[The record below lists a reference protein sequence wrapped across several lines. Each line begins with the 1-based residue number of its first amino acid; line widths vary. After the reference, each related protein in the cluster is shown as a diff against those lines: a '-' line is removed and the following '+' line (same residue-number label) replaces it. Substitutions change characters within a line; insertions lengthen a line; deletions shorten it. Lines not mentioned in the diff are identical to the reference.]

1 MPLVNEAVLI
11 AGVVVVVLVVLGITF
26 WARYKTVSTDEAMV
40 VTGSFLGSKNISDD
54 GSGRKIKVVRGG
66 GAFIWPIFQ
75 KAELL
80 SLLSHKLDVTT
91 PEVYTEQGVP
101 VMADGVAIIKIG
113 SSVEDVATA
122 AEQFMGKPIQAL
134 QSEAQEVL
142 EGHLRSIMGSMTVE
156 EVYRN
161 RDRFAQ
167 EVQSVAARDLKK
179 MGLQIVS
186 FTIKDVRDKHGYL
199 EALGKPRIA
208 MVKRDAEIAEAE
220 AVRDSRIQKAQAEQE
235 GQKAELLR
243 DTNIAEASKEKE
255 LKIAAFKKDQDTA
268 RAEAD
273 QAYHIQE
280 AKAKQIMM
288 EEQMKIELVRKE
300 REIDLK
306 EREITVSEKQY
317 DAQVKKKAEADRFAV
332 EQAAEAEKSRKMREA
347 EARKYSIE
355 TEAKASAEQQR
366 LAGLA
371 VAEVERAQ
379 GTAQADVIR
388 LRGLAEA
395 EAKQKLAE
403 AFENYGQAAIL
414 DIVSKMLPEL
424 AGKIASPLSSIDK
437 LTVVDT
443 GKGEGGGAARVSSY
457 VTELMATAPEMLKSV
472 SGLDLESMIKSFTGQ
487 PAEPNT
493 PAASRSNNKT
503 DSRPTTPSGF
513 LDALTVEPVTV
524 ITPNDAQRTIDASA
538 HHQDTQD
545 RVEER
550 EESKA

>member
-1 MPLVNEAVLI
+1 MAFLNEMIVVPVIVIVVLI
-11 AGVVVVVLVVLGITF
+11 VLGITF

-40 VTGSFLGSKNISDD
+40 VTGSFLGSRNISDD
-54 GSGRKIKVVRGG
+54 GAGRKIKIVRGG
-66 GAFIWPIFQ
+66 GAFILPVFQ
-75 KAELL
+75 KSEFL

-101 VMADGVAIIKIG
+101 VLADGVAIIKIG

-134 QSEAQEVL
+134 QAEAQEVL

-186 FTIKDVRDKHGYL
+186 FTIKDIRDKHGYL
-199 EALGKPRIA
+199 ESLGKPRIA
-208 MVKRDAEIAEAE
+208 AVKRDAEIAEAE
-220 AVRDSRIQKAQAEQE
+220 AVRDSRVQKALAEE
-235 GQKAELLR
+235 AGQKAELLR

-255 LKIAAFKKDQDTA
+255 LKVASFKKDQDTA

-300 REIDLK
+300 REIDLQ
-306 EREITVSEKQY
+306 EREITVREKYY
-317 DAQVKKKAEADRFAV
+317 DAEVKKKAEADRFSV
-332 EQAAEAEKSRKMREA
+332 EQAAEAEKARKMRQA
-347 EARKYSIE
+347 EAHQYSIE

-366 LAGLA
+366 LAGQ
-371 VAEVERAQ
+371 AEADAERAK
-379 GTAQADVIR
+379 GTAEAEVIR

-414 DIVSKMLPEL
+414 DLVAKMLPEL
-424 AGKIASPLSSIDK
+424 AGKIAEPIGAIDK

-443 GKGEGGGAARVSSY
+443 GKGEGGGATRVSNY

-472 SGLDLESMIKSFTGQ
+472 SGLDIEELIKGFAGGKSQQAQSSTSNTTTGVN
-487 PAEPNT
+487 A
-493 PAASRSNNKT
+493 NNHT
-503 DSRPTTPSGF
+503 QQTARPEAI
-513 LDALTVEPVTV
+513 LALPTQSSH
-524 ITPNDAQRTIDASA
+524 D
-538 HHQDTQD
+538 QD
-545 RVEER
+545 RATTSTGIGISSEQER
-550 EESKA
+550 